1 MTNEIN
7 EQKQSSD
14 KDSNDETREG
24 YNSKELGEA
33 SIYNDSTEIAQQI
46 RRGDE
51 TKGDPNERDTVGA
64 SSTEKE
70 ENLDDRQ
77 PVPNEQSA
85 GKR

>member
-1 MTNEIN
+1 MTNETN
-7 EQKQSSD
+7 EQKQSAD

-24 YNSKELGEA
+24 HGAKELGEA
-33 SIYNDSTEIAQQI
+33 SIYNDSTEIAQQM

-51 TKGDPNERDTVGA
+51 TKGDADERDTVGA
-64 SSTEKE
+64 SSAEKE